1 MTVPNNFKNRK
12 TCFKA
17 YELIGNKGSD
27 ITVGPFLNMQ
37 GEWHNTLIFKKFLVC
52 KFMQKQLYAV

>member
-12 TCFKA
+12 TCFKP

-27 ITVGPFLNMQ
+27 ITEGPLLNIQ
-37 GEWHNTLIFKKFLVC
+37 GE
-52 KFMQKQLYAV
+52 